1 MFLSP
6 LFLIAAVVGASVPLF
21 LHLMQNR
28 RKVTMT
34 FPTLRFLKL
43 AEKRSSSKVR
53 LENLLLWLLRT
64 LIMGLIGIAF
74 AMPMLRKS
82 AFVWS
87 GEAPRDI
94 ALVIDASSSM
104 GYRKA
109 GKPVWDHALESAAAI
124 IEGLGEKDRVCVYL
138 ARQQPEAVVVE
149 PIADKKEVL
158 TRIKNLTL
166 GSTSSQMGPA
176 LEEAAKALKKS
187 DENREMEIHILT
199 DNQAV
204 PWQAMSADP
213 ASSGKSPFT
222 DLQKLI
228 VFVSILGV
236 EAPDN
241 TSPASIAIQPTR
253 LRKGVEGKIATTFS
267 RTGSDSETTAVFTV
281 DGKEAGRRA
290 VKTSATAPETAD
302 FRIPPLDQG
311 LHAARIETPEDN
323 LPEDNA
329 LHFILNVEKFMPCL
343 VVGEKTDTLFV
354 ETALKTGLGGPQSV
368 VSITPDALAKQP
380 LQNHACIILCNALPL
395 SGQAIN
401 ALETYVRGGGFLVVF
416 PGMKA
421 SALDYKSLPFL
432 PAFPGAME
440 TVPPTKAKKTL
451 SWDKAMHPLI
461 RPLREGSSAPSVS
474 LRRAAAIPKIEPG
487 AEVLVSMNTQEP
499 FLIEKPH
506 GKGKVLL
513 FAVSADR
520 TTSDFP
526 LSPFFLP
533 LLVQCADYSSPQSQP
548 YIEGTGNVILNELF
562 PGLSEPPKITGPDG
576 KNLPVR
582 ANAADGRTVFVA
594 ENMFLPG
601 VYKISTGPRENS
613 QLDLAVNIPRGE
625 SNLAPISFEEIT
637 ARLGDVN
644 LKIATDLPT
653 LHSQLE
659 ESRVGRTFGEQ
670 ILWLVLMLAVIE
682 FWYANSLSRRGAMGR
697 EKLELDFAGHIKK
710 PDAA

>member
-1 MFLSP
+1 MFLTP
-6 LFLIAAVVGASVPLF
+6 LFLIAAAVGASVPLF

-87 GEAPRDI
+87 GEAQRDVAI
-94 ALVIDASSSM
+94 VIDASASM
-104 GYRKA
+104 GYRKSD
-109 GKPVWDHALESAAAI
+109 KTVWDDALESAAAV
-124 IEGLGEKDRVCVYL
+124 IEGLGEKDRVCIYL

-158 TRIKNLTL
+158 TRLKNLTL
-166 GSTSSQMGPA
+166 GSTTSQIGPA
-176 LEEAAKALKKS
+176 LEEAVKALKKS

-204 PWQAMSADP
+204 PWQAKSADP

-222 DLQKLI
+222 GLNKLT

-241 TSPASIAIQPTR
+241 TAPASIAIQPTR
-253 LRKGVEGKIATTFS
+253 LRKGAEAKVATTFS
-267 RTGSDSETTAVFTV
+267 RSGPDSETTAVFTV

-290 VKTSATAPETAD
+290 IKTSTTAPETAE
-302 FRIPPLDQG
+302 FRIPPLEQG
-311 LHAARIETPEDN
+311 LHAAKIETPDDN
-323 LPEDNA
+323 LSEDNA
-329 LHFILNVEKFMPCL
+329 IHFILSVEKSMPVL
-343 VVGEKTDTLFV
+343 VVGEKEDTLFV
-354 ETALKTGLGGPQSV
+354 QTALRTALGAPQAV
-368 VSITPDALAKQP
+368 VTVTSDDLSKQS

-401 ALETYVRGGGFLVVF
+401 ALETHVRAGGSLVVF

-421 SALDYKSLPFL
+421 SPNDYKSLPFL

-440 TVPPTKAKKTL
+440 QVPPTEAKKSL

-461 RPLREGSSAPSVS
+461 LPLREGSASPSVS
-474 LRRAAAIPKIEPG
+474 LRRSAAISKVEPG

-506 GKGKVLL
+506 GNGKVLL
-513 FAVSADR
+513 FTVSADR
-520 TTSDFP
+520 STSDFP
-526 LSPFFLP
+526 LSPFYLP
-533 LLVQCADYSSPQSQP
+533 LLVQCADYSSPQSAP
-548 YIEGTGNVILNELF
+548 YIEGTGTVILNELF
-562 PGLSEPPKITGPDG
+562 PGMSEAPKITGPDG
-576 KNLPVR
+576 KNIPVR

-601 VYKISTGPRENS
+601 VYKISSGSGENS
-613 QLDLAVNIPRGE
+613 QFDLAVNIPRGE
-625 SNLAPISFEEIT
+625 SDLAPITPAEIIP
-637 ARLGDVN
+637 RLGEVN

-653 LHSQLE
+653 LRTQME
-659 ESRVGRTFGEQ
+659 ESRAGRTFGEQ
-670 ILWLVLMLAVIE
+670 ILWLVLVLAVIE

-697 EKLELDFAGHIKK
+697 EKLELDFSGHIKK
-710 PDAA
+710 PSAA

>member
-1 MFLSP
+1 MFLTP
-6 LFLIAAVVGASVPLF
+6 LFLIAAAVGASVPLF

-82 AFVWS
+82 AFAWS
-87 GEAPRDI
+87 GEAQRDVAI
-94 ALVIDASSSM
+94 VIDASASM
-104 GYRKA
+104 GYRKSD
-109 GKPVWDHALESAAAI
+109 KTVWDDALESAAAV
-124 IEGLGEKDRVCVYL
+124 IEGLGEKDRVCIYL

-158 TRIKNLTL
+158 TRLKNLTL
-166 GSTSSQMGPA
+166 GSTTSQIGPA
-176 LEEAAKALKKS
+176 LEEAVKALKKS

-204 PWQAMSADP
+204 PWQAKSADP

-222 DLQKLI
+222 DLNKLT

-241 TSPASIAIQPTR
+241 TAPASIAIQPTR
-253 LRKGVEGKIATTFS
+253 LRKGAEAKVATTFS
-267 RTGSDSETTAVFTV
+267 RSGPDSETTAVFTV

-290 VKTSATAPETAD
+290 LKTSTTAPETAE
-302 FRIPPLDQG
+302 FRIPPLEQG
-311 LHAARIETPEDN
+311 LHAAKIETPDDN
-323 LPEDNA
+323 LSEDNA
-329 LHFILNVEKFMPCL
+329 IHFILNVEKSMPVL
-343 VVGEKTDTLFV
+343 VVGEKEDTLFV
-354 ETALKTGLGGPQSV
+354 QTALRTALGAPQAV
-368 VSITPDALAKQP
+368 VTVTPDDLAKQS

-401 ALETYVRGGGFLVVF
+401 ALETHVRAGGSLVVF

-421 SALDYKSLPFL
+421 SPNDYKSLPFL

-440 TVPPTKAKKTL
+440 QVPPTKAKKSL

-461 RPLREGSSAPSVS
+461 RPLREGSASPSVS
-474 LRRAAAIPKIEPG
+474 LRRSAAISKVEPG

-499 FLIEKPH
+499 FLIEKPY
-506 GKGKVLL
+506 GNGKVLL
-513 FAVSADR
+513 FTVSADR
-520 TTSDFP
+520 STSDFP
-526 LSPFFLP
+526 LSPFYLP
-533 LLVQCADYSSPQSQP
+533 LLVQCADYSSPQSAP
-548 YIEGTGNVILNELF
+548 YIEGTGTVILNELF
-562 PGLSEPPKITGPDG
+562 PGMSEAPKITGPDG
-576 KNLPVR
+576 KNIPVR

-601 VYKISTGPRENS
+601 VYKISSGSGENS
-613 QLDLAVNIPRGE
+613 QFDLAVNIPRGE
-625 SNLAPISFEEIT
+625 SDLAPITPAEIIP
-637 ARLGDVN
+637 RLGEVN

-653 LHSQLE
+653 LRTQME

-670 ILWLVLMLAVIE
+670 ILWLVLVLAVIE

-697 EKLELDFAGHIKK
+697 EKLELDFSGHIKK
-710 PDAA
+710 PSAA

>member
-1 MFLSP
+1 MFLTP
-6 LFLIAAVVGASVPLF
+6 LFLIAAAVGASVPLF

-64 LIMGLIGIAF
+64 LIMGLIGMAF

-82 AFVWS
+82 AFAWS
-87 GEAPRDI
+87 GEAPRDVAI
-94 ALVIDASSSM
+94 VIDASASM
-104 GYRKA
+104 GYRKSD
-109 GKPVWDHALESAAAI
+109 KTVWDDALESAAAV
-124 IEGLGEKDRVCVYL
+124 IEGLGEKDRVCIYL

-158 TRIKNLTL
+158 TRLKNLTL
-166 GSTSSQMGPA
+166 GSTTSQIGPA
-176 LEEAAKALKKS
+176 LEEAVKALKKS

-204 PWQAMSADP
+204 PWQAKSADT

-222 DLQKLI
+222 DLNKLT

-241 TSPASIAIQPTR
+241 TAPASIAIQPTR
-253 LRKGVEGKIATTFS
+253 LRKGVEAKVATTFS
-267 RTGSDSETTAVFTV
+267 RSGPNSETTAVFTV

-290 VKTSATAPETAD
+290 LKTSTTAPETAE
-302 FRIPPLDQG
+302 FRIPPLEQG
-311 LHAARIETPEDN
+311 LHAAKIETPDDN
-323 LPEDNA
+323 LSEDNA
-329 LHFILNVEKFMPCL
+329 IHFILNVEKSMPVL
-343 VVGEKTDTLFV
+343 VVGEKEDTLFV
-354 ETALKTGLGGPQSV
+354 QTALRTALGAPQAV
-368 VSITPDALAKQP
+368 VTVTSDDLAKQS

-401 ALETYVRGGGFLVVF
+401 ALETHVRAGGSLVVF

-421 SALDYKSLPFL
+421 SPNDYKSLPFL

-440 TVPPTKAKKTL
+440 QVPPTEAKKSL

-461 RPLREGSSAPSVS
+461 LPLREGSASPSLS
-474 LRRAAAIPKIEPG
+474 LRRSAAISKVEPG

-506 GKGKVLL
+506 GNGKVLL
-513 FAVSADR
+513 FTVSADR
-520 TTSDFP
+520 STSDFP
-526 LSPFFLP
+526 LSPFYLP
-533 LLVQCADYSSPQSQP
+533 LLVQCADYSSPQSAP
-548 YIEGTGNVILNELF
+548 YIEGTGTVILNELF
-562 PGLSEPPKITGPDG
+562 PGMSEAPKITGPDG
-576 KNLPVR
+576 KNIPVR

-601 VYKISTGPRENS
+601 VYKISSGSGENS
-613 QLDLAVNIPRGE
+613 QFDLAVNIPRGE
-625 SNLAPISFEEIT
+625 SDLAPITPAEIIP
-637 ARLGDVN
+637 RLGEVN

-653 LHSQLE
+653 LRTQME

-670 ILWLVLMLAVIE
+670 ILWLVLVLAVVE

-697 EKLELDFAGHIKK
+697 EKLELDFSGHIKK
-710 PDAA
+710 PGAA

>member
-1 MFLSP
+1 MFLTP
-6 LFLIAAVVGASVPLF
+6 LFLIAAAVGASVPLF

-82 AFVWS
+82 AFAWS
-87 GEAPRDI
+87 GEAQRDVAI
-94 ALVIDASSSM
+94 VIDASASM
-104 GYRKA
+104 GYRKSD
-109 GKPVWDHALESAAAI
+109 KTVWDDALESAAAV
-124 IEGLGEKDRVCVYL
+124 IEGLGEKDRVCIYL

-158 TRIKNLTL
+158 TRLKNLTL
-166 GSTSSQMGPA
+166 GSTTSQIGPA
-176 LEEAAKALKKS
+176 LEEAVKALKKS

-204 PWQAMSADP
+204 PWQAKSADP

-222 DLQKLI
+222 DLNKLT

-241 TSPASIAIQPTR
+241 TAPASIAIQPTR
-253 LRKGVEGKIATTFS
+253 LRKGAEAKVATTFS
-267 RTGSDSETTAVFTV
+267 RSGPDSETTAVFTV

-290 VKTSATAPETAD
+290 LKTSTTAPETAE
-302 FRIPPLDQG
+302 FRIPPLEQG
-311 LHAARIETPEDN
+311 LHAAKIETPDDN
-323 LPEDNA
+323 LSEDNA
-329 LHFILNVEKFMPCL
+329 IHFILSVEKSMPVL
-343 VVGEKTDTLFV
+343 VVGEKEDTLFV
-354 ETALKTGLGGPQSV
+354 QTALRTALGAPQAV
-368 VSITPDALAKQP
+368 VTVTPDDLAKQS

-401 ALETYVRGGGFLVVF
+401 ALETHVRAGGSLVVF

-421 SALDYKSLPFL
+421 SPNDYKSLPFL

-440 TVPPTKAKKTL
+440 QVPPTEAKKSL

-461 RPLREGSSAPSVS
+461 LPLREGSASPSVS
-474 LRRAAAIPKIEPG
+474 LRRSAAISKVEPG

-506 GKGKVLL
+506 GNGKVLL
-513 FAVSADR
+513 FTVSADR
-520 TTSDFP
+520 STSDFP
-526 LSPFFLP
+526 LSPFYLP
-533 LLVQCADYSSPQSQP
+533 LLVQCADYSSPQSAP
-548 YIEGTGNVILNELF
+548 YIEGTGTVILNELF
-562 PGLSEPPKITGPDG
+562 PGMSEAPKITGPDG
-576 KNLPVR
+576 KNIPVR

-601 VYKISTGPRENS
+601 VYKISSGSGENS
-613 QLDLAVNIPRGE
+613 QFDLAVNIPRGE
-625 SNLAPISFEEIT
+625 SNLATITPAEIIP
-637 ARLGDVN
+637 RLGEVN

-653 LHSQLE
+653 LRTQME

-670 ILWLVLMLAVIE
+670 ILWLVLVLAVIE

-697 EKLELDFAGHIKK
+697 EKLELDFSGHIKK
-710 PDAA
+710 PGAA

>member
-1 MFLSP
+1 MFLTP
-6 LFLIAAVVGASVPLF
+6 LFLIAAAVGASVPLF

-64 LIMGLIGIAF
+64 LIMGLIGVAF

-82 AFVWS
+82 AFAWS
-87 GEAPRDI
+87 GEAQRDVAI
-94 ALVIDASSSM
+94 VIDASASM
-104 GYRKA
+104 GYRKSD
-109 GKPVWDHALESAAAI
+109 KTVWDDALESAAAV
-124 IEGLGEKDRVCVYL
+124 IEGLGEKDRVCIYL
-138 ARQQPEAVVVE
+138 ASQQPEAVVVE

-158 TRIKNLTL
+158 TRLKNLTL
-166 GSTSSQMGPA
+166 GSTTSQIGPA
-176 LEEAAKALKKS
+176 LEEAVKALKKS

-204 PWQAMSADP
+204 PWQAKSADP

-222 DLQKLI
+222 DLNKLT

-241 TSPASIAIQPTR
+241 TAPASIAIQPTR
-253 LRKGVEGKIATTFS
+253 LRKGAEAKVATTFS
-267 RTGSDSETTAVFTV
+267 RSGPDSETTAVFTV

-290 VKTSATAPETAD
+290 IKTSTTAPETAE
-302 FRIPPLDQG
+302 FRIPPLEQG
-311 LHAARIETPEDN
+311 LHAAKIETPDDN
-323 LPEDNA
+323 LSEDNA
-329 LHFILNVEKFMPCL
+329 IHFILNVEKSMPVL
-343 VVGEKTDTLFV
+343 VVGEKEDTLFV
-354 ETALKTGLGGPQSV
+354 QTALRTALGAPQAV
-368 VSITPDALAKQP
+368 VTVTSDDLAKQS

-401 ALETYVRGGGFLVVF
+401 ALETHVRAGGSLVVF

-421 SALDYKSLPFL
+421 SPNDYKSLPFL

-440 TVPPTKAKKTL
+440 QVPPTEAKKSL

-461 RPLREGSSAPSVS
+461 LPLREGSASPSVS
-474 LRRAAAIPKIEPG
+474 LRRSAAISKVEPG

-506 GKGKVLL
+506 GNGKVLL
-513 FAVSADR
+513 FTVSADR
-520 TTSDFP
+520 STSDFP
-526 LSPFFLP
+526 LSPFYLP
-533 LLVQCADYSSPQSQP
+533 LLVQCADYSSPQSAP
-548 YIEGTGNVILNELF
+548 YIEGTGTVILNELF
-562 PGLSEPPKITGPDG
+562 PGMSEAPKITGPDG
-576 KNLPVR
+576 KNIPVR

-601 VYKISTGPRENS
+601 VYKISSGSGENS
-613 QLDLAVNIPRGE
+613 QFDLAVNIPRGE
-625 SNLAPISFEEIT
+625 SDLAPITPAEIIP
-637 ARLGDVN
+637 RLGEVN

-653 LHSQLE
+653 LRTQME

-670 ILWLVLMLAVIE
+670 ILWLVLVLAVIE

-697 EKLELDFAGHIKK
+697 EKLELDFSGHIKK
-710 PDAA
+710 PSAA

>member
-1 MFLSP
+1 MFLTP
-6 LFLIAAVVGASVPLF
+6 LFLIAAAVGASVPLF

-82 AFVWS
+82 AFAWS
-87 GEAPRDI
+87 GEAQRDVAI
-94 ALVIDASSSM
+94 VIDASASM
-104 GYRKA
+104 GYRKSD
-109 GKPVWDHALESAAAI
+109 KTVWDDALESAAAV
-124 IEGLGEKDRVCVYL
+124 IEGLGEKDRVCIYL

-158 TRIKNLTL
+158 TRLKNLTL
-166 GSTSSQMGPA
+166 GSTTSQIGPA
-176 LEEAAKALKKS
+176 LEEAVKALKKS

-204 PWQAMSADP
+204 PWQAKSADP

-222 DLQKLI
+222 DLNKLT

-241 TSPASIAIQPTR
+241 TAPASIAIQPTR
-253 LRKGVEGKIATTFS
+253 LRKGAAAKVATTFS
-267 RTGSDSETTAVFTV
+267 RSGPDSETTAVFTV

-290 VKTSATAPETAD
+290 IKTSTTAPETAE
-302 FRIPPLDQG
+302 FRIPPLEQG
-311 LHAARIETPEDN
+311 LHAAKIETPDDN
-323 LPEDNA
+323 LSEDNA
-329 LHFILNVEKFMPCL
+329 IHFILNVEKSMPVL
-343 VVGEKTDTLFV
+343 VVGEKEDTLFV
-354 ETALKTGLGGPQSV
+354 QTALRTALGAPQAV
-368 VSITPDALAKQP
+368 VTVTPDDLAKQS

-401 ALETYVRGGGFLVVF
+401 ALETHVRAGGSLVVF

-421 SALDYKSLPFL
+421 SPNDYKSLPFL

-440 TVPPTKAKKTL
+440 QVPPTKAKKSL

-461 RPLREGSSAPSVS
+461 RPLREGSASPSVS
-474 LRRAAAIPKIEPG
+474 LRRSAAISKVEPG

-506 GKGKVLL
+506 GNGKVLL

-520 TTSDFP
+520 STSDFP
-526 LSPFFLP
+526 LSPFYLP
-533 LLVQCADYSSPQSQP
+533 LLVQCADYSSPQSAP
-548 YIEGTGNVILNELF
+548 YIEGTGTVILNELF
-562 PGLSEPPKITGPDG
+562 PGMSEAPKIIGPDG
-576 KNLPVR
+576 KNIPVR

-601 VYKISTGPRENS
+601 VYKISSGSGENS
-613 QLDLAVNIPRGE
+613 QFDLAVNIPRGE
-625 SNLAPISFEEIT
+625 SDLAPITPAEIIP
-637 ARLGDVN
+637 RLGEVN

-653 LHSQLE
+653 LRTQME

-670 ILWLVLMLAVIE
+670 ILWLVLVLAVVE

-697 EKLELDFAGHIKK
+697 EKLELDFSGHIKK
-710 PDAA
+710 PSAA

>member
-1 MFLSP
+1 MFLTP
-6 LFLIAAVVGASVPLF
+6 LFLIAAAVGASVPLF

-87 GEAPRDI
+87 GEAQRDVAI
-94 ALVIDASSSM
+94 VIDASASM
-104 GYRKA
+104 GYRKSD
-109 GKPVWDHALESAAAI
+109 KTVWDDALESAAAV
-124 IEGLGEKDRVCVYL
+124 IEGLGEKDRVCIYL
-138 ARQQPEAVVVE
+138 ARLQPEAVVVE

-158 TRIKNLTL
+158 TRLKNLTL
-166 GSTSSQMGPA
+166 GSTTSQIGPA
-176 LEEAAKALKKS
+176 LEEAVKALKKS

-204 PWQAMSADP
+204 PWQAKSADP

-222 DLQKLI
+222 GLNKLT

-241 TSPASIAIQPTR
+241 TAPASIAIQPTR
-253 LRKGVEGKIATTFS
+253 LRKGAEAKVATTFS
-267 RTGSDSETTAVFTV
+267 RSGPDSETTAVFTV

-290 VKTSATAPETAD
+290 IKTSTTAPETAE
-302 FRIPPLDQG
+302 FRIPPLEQG
-311 LHAARIETPEDN
+311 LHAAKIETPDDN
-323 LPEDNA
+323 LSEDNA
-329 LHFILNVEKFMPCL
+329 IHFILSVEKSMPVL
-343 VVGEKTDTLFV
+343 VVGEKEDTLFV
-354 ETALKTGLGGPQSV
+354 QTALRTALGAPQAV
-368 VSITPDALAKQP
+368 VTVTSDDLSKQS

-401 ALETYVRGGGFLVVF
+401 ALETHVRAGGSLVVF

-421 SALDYKSLPFL
+421 SPNDYKSLPFL

-440 TVPPTKAKKTL
+440 QVPPTEAKKSL

-461 RPLREGSSAPSVS
+461 LPLREGSASPSVS
-474 LRRAAAIPKIEPG
+474 LRRSAAISKVEPG

-506 GKGKVLL
+506 GNGKVLL
-513 FAVSADR
+513 FTVSADR
-520 TTSDFP
+520 STSDFP
-526 LSPFFLP
+526 LSPFYLP
-533 LLVQCADYSSPQSQP
+533 LLVQCADYSSPQSAP
-548 YIEGTGNVILNELF
+548 YIEGTGTVILNELF
-562 PGLSEPPKITGPDG
+562 PGMSEAPKITGPDG
-576 KNLPVR
+576 KNIPVR

-601 VYKISTGPRENS
+601 VYKISSGSGENS
-613 QLDLAVNIPRGE
+613 QFDLAVNIPRGE
-625 SNLAPISFEEIT
+625 SDLAPITPAEIIP
-637 ARLGDVN
+637 RLGEVN

-653 LHSQLE
+653 LRTQME
-659 ESRVGRTFGEQ
+659 ESRAGRTFGEQ
-670 ILWLVLMLAVIE
+670 ILWLVLVLAVIE

-697 EKLELDFAGHIKK
+697 EKLELDFSGHIKK
-710 PDAA
+710 PSAA

>member
-1 MFLSP
+1 MFLTP
-6 LFLIAAVVGASVPLF
+6 LFLIAAAVGASVPLF

-64 LIMGLIGIAF
+64 LIMGLIGMAF

-82 AFVWS
+82 AFAWS
-87 GEAPRDI
+87 GEAQRDVAI
-94 ALVIDASSSM
+94 VIDASASM
-104 GYRKA
+104 GYRKSD
-109 GKPVWDHALESAAAI
+109 KTVWDDALESAAAV
-124 IEGLGEKDRVCVYL
+124 IEGLGEKDRVCIYL

-158 TRIKNLTL
+158 TRLKNLTL
-166 GSTSSQMGPA
+166 GSTTSQIGPA
-176 LEEAAKALKKS
+176 LEEAVKALKKS

-204 PWQAMSADP
+204 PWQAMSADS

-222 DLQKLI
+222 DLNKLT

-241 TSPASIAIQPTR
+241 TAPASIAIQPTR
-253 LRKGVEGKIATTFS
+253 LRKGGEAKVATTFS
-267 RTGSDSETTAVFTV
+267 RSGPNSETTAVFTV

-290 VKTSATAPETAD
+290 LKTSTTAPETAE
-302 FRIPPLDQG
+302 FRIPPLEQG
-311 LHAARIETPEDN
+311 LHAAKIETPDDN
-323 LPEDNA
+323 LSEDNA
-329 LHFILNVEKFMPCL
+329 IHFILNVEKSMPVL
-343 VVGEKTDTLFV
+343 VVGEKEDTLFV
-354 ETALKTGLGGPQSV
+354 QTALRTALGGPQAV
-368 VSITPDALAKQP
+368 VTVTPDDLAKQS

-401 ALETYVRGGGFLVVF
+401 ALETYVRAGGFLVVF

-421 SALDYKSLPFL
+421 SPNDYKSLPFL

-440 TVPPTKAKKTL
+440 QVPPTKAKKSL

-461 RPLREGSSAPSVS
+461 RPLREGSASPSVS
-474 LRRAAAIPKIEPG
+474 LRRSAAISKVEPG

-506 GKGKVLL
+506 GNGKVLL

-520 TTSDFP
+520 STSDFP
-526 LSPFFLP
+526 LSPFYLP
-533 LLVQCADYSSPQSQP
+533 LLVQCADYSSPQSAP
-548 YIEGTGNVILNELF
+548 YIEGTGTVILNELF
-562 PGLSEPPKITGPDG
+562 PGMSEAPKIIGPDG
-576 KNLPVR
+576 KNIPVR

-601 VYKISTGPRENS
+601 VYKISSGSGENS
-613 QLDLAVNIPRGE
+613 QFDLAVNIPRGE
-625 SNLAPISFEEIT
+625 SNLATITPAEIIP
-637 ARLGDVN
+637 RLGEVN

-653 LHSQLE
+653 LRTQME

-670 ILWLVLMLAVIE
+670 ILWLVLVLAVVE

-697 EKLELDFAGHIKK
+697 EKLELDFSGHIKK
-710 PDAA
+710 PGAA

>member
-1 MFLSP
+1 MFLTP
-6 LFLIAAVVGASVPLF
+6 LFLIAAAVGASVPIF

-82 AFVWS
+82 AFAWS
-87 GEAPRDI
+87 GEAQRDVAI
-94 ALVIDASSSM
+94 VIDASASM
-104 GYRKA
+104 GYRKSD
-109 GKPVWDHALESAAAI
+109 KTVWDDALESAAAV
-124 IEGLGEKDRVCVYL
+124 IEGLGEKDRVCIYL

-158 TRIKNLTL
+158 TRLKNLTL
-166 GSTSSQMGPA
+166 GSTTSQIGPA
-176 LEEAAKALKKS
+176 LEEAVKALKKS

-204 PWQAMSADP
+204 PWQAKSADP

-222 DLQKLI
+222 GLNKLT

-241 TSPASIAIQPTR
+241 TAPASIAIQPTR
-253 LRKGVEGKIATTFS
+253 LRKGAEAKVATTFS
-267 RTGSDSETTAVFTV
+267 RSGPDSETTAVFTV

-290 VKTSATAPETAD
+290 IKTSTTAPETAE
-302 FRIPPLDQG
+302 FRIPPLEQG
-311 LHAARIETPEDN
+311 LHAAKIETPDDN
-323 LPEDNA
+323 LSEDNA
-329 LHFILNVEKFMPCL
+329 IHFILNVEKSMPVL
-343 VVGEKTDTLFV
+343 VVGEKEDTLFV
-354 ETALKTGLGGPQSV
+354 QTALRTALGGPQAV
-368 VSITPDALAKQP
+368 VTVTPDDLAKQS

-401 ALETYVRGGGFLVVF
+401 ALETHVRAGGSLVVF

-421 SALDYKSLPFL
+421 SPNDYKSLPFL

-440 TVPPTKAKKTL
+440 QVPPAEAKKSL

-461 RPLREGSSAPSVS
+461 RPLREGSASPSVS
-474 LRRAAAIPKIEPG
+474 LRRSAAISKVEPG

-506 GKGKVLL
+506 GNGKVLL
-513 FAVSADR
+513 FTVSADR
-520 TTSDFP
+520 STSDFP
-526 LSPFFLP
+526 LSPFYLP
-533 LLVQCADYSSPQSQP
+533 LLVQCADYSSPQSAP
-548 YIEGTGNVILNELF
+548 YIEGTGTVILNELF
-562 PGLSEPPKITGPDG
+562 PGMSEAPKITGPDG
-576 KNLPVR
+576 KNIPVR

-601 VYKISTGPRENS
+601 VYKISSGSGENS
-613 QLDLAVNIPRGE
+613 QFDLAVNIPRGE
-625 SNLAPISFEEIT
+625 SDLAPITPAEIIP
-637 ARLGDVN
+637 RLGEVN

-653 LHSQLE
+653 LRTQME

-670 ILWLVLMLAVIE
+670 ILWLVLVLAVIE

-697 EKLELDFAGHIKK
+697 EKLELDFSGHIKK
-710 PDAA
+710 PSAA

>member
-1 MFLSP
+1 MFLTP
-6 LFLIAAVVGASVPLF
+6 LFLIAAAVGASVPLF

-82 AFVWS
+82 AFAWS
-87 GEAPRDI
+87 GEAQRDVAI
-94 ALVIDASSSM
+94 VIDASASM
-104 GYRKA
+104 GYRKSD
-109 GKPVWDHALESAAAI
+109 KTVWDDALESAAAV
-124 IEGLGEKDRVCVYL
+124 IEGLGEKDRVCIYL

-158 TRIKNLTL
+158 TRLKNLTL
-166 GSTSSQMGPA
+166 GSTTSQIGPA
-176 LEEAAKALKKS
+176 LEEAVKALKKS

-204 PWQAMSADP
+204 PWQAKSADP

-222 DLQKLI
+222 DLNKLT

-241 TSPASIAIQPTR
+241 TAPASIAIQPTR
-253 LRKGVEGKIATTFS
+253 LRKGAEAKVATTFS
-267 RTGSDSETTAVFTV
+267 RSGPDSETTAVFTV

-290 VKTSATAPETAD
+290 IKTSTTAPETAE
-302 FRIPPLDQG
+302 FRIPPLEQG
-311 LHAARIETPEDN
+311 LHAAKIETPDDN
-323 LPEDNA
+323 LSEDNA
-329 LHFILNVEKFMPCL
+329 IHFILSVEKSMPVL
-343 VVGEKTDTLFV
+343 VVGEKEDTLFV
-354 ETALKTGLGGPQSV
+354 QTALRTALGAPQAV
-368 VSITPDALAKQP
+368 VTVTPDDLAKQS

-401 ALETYVRGGGFLVVF
+401 ALETYVRAGGFLVVF

-421 SALDYKSLPFL
+421 SPNDYKSLPFL

-440 TVPPTKAKKTL
+440 QVPPTEAKKSL

-461 RPLREGSSAPSVS
+461 LPLREGSASPSLS
-474 LRRAAAIPKIEPG
+474 LRRSAAISKVEPG

-506 GKGKVLL
+506 GNGKVLL
-513 FAVSADR
+513 FTVSADR
-520 TTSDFP
+520 STSDFP
-526 LSPFFLP
+526 LSPFYLP
-533 LLVQCADYSSPQSQP
+533 LLVQCADYSSPQSAP
-548 YIEGTGNVILNELF
+548 YIEGTGTVILNELF
-562 PGLSEPPKITGPDG
+562 PGMSEAPKITGPDG
-576 KNLPVR
+576 KNIPVR

-601 VYKISTGPRENS
+601 VYKISSGSGENS
-613 QLDLAVNIPRGE
+613 QFDLAVNIPRGE
-625 SNLAPISFEEIT
+625 SNLATITPAEIIP
-637 ARLGDVN
+637 RLGEVN

-653 LHSQLE
+653 LRTQME

-670 ILWLVLMLAVIE
+670 ILWLVLVLAVIE

-697 EKLELDFAGHIKK
+697 EKLELDFSGHIKK
-710 PDAA
+710 PGAA

>member
-1 MFLSP
+1 MFLTP
-6 LFLIAAVVGASVPLF
+6 LFLIAAAVGASVPLF

-64 LIMGLIGIAF
+64 LIMGLIGVAF
-74 AMPMLRKS
+74 AMPVLRKS
-82 AFVWS
+82 AFAWS
-87 GEAPRDI
+87 GEAQRDVAI
-94 ALVIDASSSM
+94 VIDASASM
-104 GYRKA
+104 GYRKSD
-109 GKPVWDHALESAAAI
+109 KTVWDDALESAAAV
-124 IEGLGEKDRVCVYL
+124 IEGLGEKDRVCIYL
-138 ARQQPEAVVVE
+138 ASQQPEAVVVE

-158 TRIKNLTL
+158 TRLKNLTL
-166 GSTSSQMGPA
+166 GSTTSQIGPA
-176 LEEAAKALKKS
+176 LEEAVKALKKS

-213 ASSGKSPFT
+213 ASSGKSSFT
-222 DLQKLI
+222 DLNKLT

-241 TSPASIAIQPTR
+241 TAPASIAIQPTR
-253 LRKGVEGKIATTFS
+253 LRKGVEAKVATTFS
-267 RTGSDSETTAVFTV
+267 RSGPNSETTAVFTV

-290 VKTSATAPETAD
+290 LKTSTTAPETAE
-302 FRIPPLDQG
+302 FRIPPLEQG
-311 LHAARIETPEDN
+311 LHAAKIETPDDN
-323 LPEDNA
+323 LSEDNA
-329 LHFILNVEKFMPCL
+329 IHFILNVEKSMPVL
-343 VVGEKTDTLFV
+343 VVGEKEDTLFV
-354 ETALKTGLGGPQSV
+354 QTALRTALGGPQAV
-368 VSITPDALAKQP
+368 VTATPDDLAKQS
-380 LQNHACIILCNALPL
+380 LQNHACIILCNSLPL

-401 ALETYVRGGGFLVVF
+401 ALETHVRAGGFLVVF

-421 SALDYKSLPFL
+421 SPNDYKSLPFL

-440 TVPPTKAKKTL
+440 QVPPTKAKKSL

-461 RPLREGSSAPSVS
+461 RPLREGSASPSVS
-474 LRRAAAIPKIEPG
+474 LRRSAAISKVEPG

-499 FLIEKPH
+499 FLIEKPY
-506 GKGKVLL
+506 GNGKVLL
-513 FAVSADR
+513 FTVSADR
-520 TTSDFP
+520 STSDFP
-526 LSPFFLP
+526 LSPFYLP
-533 LLVQCADYSSPQSQP
+533 LLVQCADYSSPQSAP
-548 YIEGTGNVILNELF
+548 YIEGTGTVILNELF
-562 PGLSEPPKITGPDG
+562 PGMSEAPKITGPDG
-576 KNLPVR
+576 KNIPVR

-601 VYKISTGPRENS
+601 VYKISSGSGENS
-613 QLDLAVNIPRGE
+613 QFDLAVNIPRGE
-625 SNLAPISFEEIT
+625 SNLATITPAEIIP
-637 ARLGDVN
+637 RLGEVN

-653 LHSQLE
+653 LRTQIE

-670 ILWLVLMLAVIE
+670 ILWLVLVLAVVE

-697 EKLELDFAGHIKK
+697 EKLELDFSGHIKK
-710 PDAA
+710 PGAA